1 MDRERLGTW
10 SLMAGTERSTA
21 HSVNTMTG
29 VTGVTDVTDVTDWI
43 DKGNAF
49 A

>member
-21 HSVNTMTG
+21 HSVNTVNT
-29 VTGVTDVTDVTDWI
+29 VTDVT